1 MLWSRFLGCGNNGA
15 NNSLFYLSSFYCTQ
29 NRAEEGHQAVVR
41 ANIAALMDEYEI
53 PKDKADQMYSEY
65 EGKEE
70 ELLSFLKKMGED
82 KRTAAI
88 AAAAAEAE
96 SKDEE

>member
-1 MLWSRFLGCGNNGA
+1 
-15 NNSLFYLSSFYCTQ
+15 
-29 NRAEEGHQAVVR
+29 
-41 ANIAALMDEYEI
+41 MDEYEI

-70 ELLSFLKKMGED
+70 ELLSFLKKMGEE
-82 KRTAAI
+82 KRIAAI